1 MTALPWRLRTA
12 TGRHALL
19 ALACS
24 AALAAPS
31 ARAATDLLQAW
42 QAAEQ
47 HDRAYAVARAAHA
60 VAQPRRDQAAALWRP
75 NVALT
80 AAAGV
85 GTHDSDVRGAQF
97 AAPGLGTS
105 NGVDFSTSVRGGT
118 ATRWALQASQPLYH
132 PQRRAQQQQLGVQ
145 ADQAE
150 LQWQAAQQALL
161 LRTAQRYVDVAVA
174 QEALAVV
181 ALQLQAV
188 QRAAT
193 EAQDRY
199 DLGSAPITDTHEARA
214 RLAALRAQQLAA
226 HSALELK
233 RRLLADSTGLAG
245 AALVV
250 QWPGDIGSAAVAA
263 ATPAAPATATTAT
276 AAAAPLRA
284 LAAWQQDA
292 DAANPDIRLQALAV
306 DSARAEVLKHR
317 RAAAPTLDLVAQ
329 AGQERLHGSGDFG
342 RARNTSLNAMVG
354 VQLNVPLWSGGM
366 RSAKEG
372 EALALQ
378 VQAEAQLE
386 AVREQVAQ
394 QVHAAHLALSV
405 GAERVQALTEALAA
419 SQSRQGATRLG
430 QEVGDR
436 TLLDVLNAENDS
448 AGARLALAQARS
460 QLLLERLRLAQL
472 AGQLNEDALRGAQQ
486 AAALALSPARA
497 LALAPEAGQDKQE
510 LDKET
515 AAGTGT
521 GTGTGTRTGTGPAAA
536 KGP

>member
-250 QWPGDIGSAAVAA
+250 QWPGDIGSAA
-263 ATPAAPATATTAT
+263 AAPATPATAT
-276 AAAAPLRA
+276 ATAAAAAAPLRA

-378 VQAEAQLE
+378 AQAEAQLE

-394 QVHAAHLALSV
+394 QVHAAHLGLSV
-405 GAERVQALTEALAA
+405 GAERVQALAEALAA
-419 SQSRQGATRLG
+419 SRSRQGATQLG

-436 TLLDVLNAENDS
+436 TLLDVLNADNDS
-448 AGARLALAQARS
+448 AAARLALAQARS
-460 QLLLERLRLAQL
+460 ELLLDRLRLAQL
-472 AGQLNEDALRGAQQ
+472 AGQLHEQALRSAQQ
-486 AAALALSPARA
+486 GLATATAMLMEVEVAAAQV
-497 LALAPEAGQDKQE
+497 APQS
-510 LDKET
+510 
-515 AAGTGT
+515 
-521 GTGTGTRTGTGPAAA
+521 RTGTDASAATTATAATPTAA